1 MANNVR
7 YYVKAVSED
16 RNALERLCK
25 IMKYEDAEYCLDSVR
40 EAYVLDMAEYVS
52 RQDLGSVED
61 TEGGFMW
68 QQVGSALEADAGD
81 AIYEDCAGYFW
92 LFISGDVAR
101 SAEPWFSGEDKTEE
115 RAENGARLTSLNTI
129 AKELGVGIELWGH
142 EEFYTFQQHFI
153 VNAKGEVVVAETKD
167 WNGYSESEIE
177 DMESEFKDMDE
188 EEKKYCPLNDPDFDP
203 DELGFGDAYCLFS
216 SANKIY
222 EAQAKRSRGKRVPA
236 KKPAPKKK
244 TAQKNTAKKAKSRKS
259 RDEQGS

>member
-68 QQVGSALEADAGD
+68 LQVGSDLEADAGD

-92 LFISGDVAR
+92 LFISGNVAR

-167 WNGYSESEIE
+167 WNG
-177 DMESEFKDMDE
+177 
-188 EEKKYCPLNDPDFDP
+188 
-203 DELGFGDAYCLFS
+203 
-216 SANKIY
+216 
-222 EAQAKRSRGKRVPA
+222 RSHKLLAEP
-236 KKPAPKKK
+236 
-244 TAQKNTAKKAKSRKS
+244 
-259 RDEQGS
+259 

>member
-1 MANNVR
+1 MVAGPGGPATGRTNNRKEPKMANNVR

-68 QQVGSALEADAGD
+68 LQVGSDLEADAGD

-153 VNAKGEVVVAETKD
+153 VNAKGEVVVAETKN
-167 WNGYSESEIE
+167 WNG
-177 DMESEFKDMDE
+177 
-188 EEKKYCPLNDPDFDP
+188 
-203 DELGFGDAYCLFS
+203 
-216 SANKIY
+216 
-222 EAQAKRSRGKRVPA
+222 RSHKLLA
-236 KKPAPKKK
+236 
-244 TAQKNTAKKAKSRKS
+244 
-259 RDEQGS
+259 